1 MLGLRDFFH
10 LPQVDQLIDQ
20 MIHEEAGALIVAGLD
35 SRLASAETVPGGF
48 LPSGRSAIFHILID
62 EILIANPSL
71 RGVLITEDESGFKP
85 ARKLKGR
92 LLNLPVQSS
101 HSYKERL
108 AEAVVRKPG
117 ILIIDRLNPQ
127 TVPAALEAAQKGIR
141 VVSQLDTV
149 FRGAGAARHLLDL
162 GAAQTQLKNLSW
174 ILTVQRMAKLCPNC
188 KHPSQPELKTLDRFA
203 GKYPELTSGTFF
215 KAGGCKQCGFT
226 GRLGDVAV
234 FDIFKADPEAE
245 DYFDQPSLL
254 PLESYMLHLASS
266 GQLALEDIRNF
277 EDDQL
282 HRTFNTLVARE
293 QALVEVNTAL
303 QRKLYEL
310 EAANRVLEQRTQ
322 ALFSLQNIGQI
333 LITSSDLKELAER
346 VCKRVRDLC
355 GADRAILY
363 YLHTLNQAE
372 LLAVSGWD
380 LERVPAQLDAARE
393 FSASLLSGA
402 APTPYNHWPPGIPPR
417 HPDVEGARLRA
428 GLLIPM
434 VAQDTP
440 VGVMMVHTTLKAGFT
455 EGELAL
461 IQAFANQAALAIQRA
476 GLEAEL
482 RSRITQLEA
491 AQIELAKKERMERE
505 LELAHEVQ
513 QSVLP
518 HKFPQIPGFQ
528 FAASNLPARQV
539 GGDFYDVIPLDER
552 RFGIAIADVSD
563 KGMPA
568 ALYMALT
575 RSLLVAEARRASS
588 PGAVLANV
596 NQLLLDIGEQ
606 NMFVTAFYGVVDRD
620 SLAMT
625 FARAGHEHPILVRN
639 GEVQELGGQGIPL
652 GIFGQDEFQ
661 LSEEQVKLSPGD
673 RLVLYSDGMTDIMDA
688 HEQLFGRE
696 RFLSLISAYAGLSPP
711 DMSQAIFG
719 DLARYQGSA
728 DQFDDMTLMIMQVES

>member
-35 SRLASAETVPGGF
+35 TRITSAETVPGGF

-71 RGVLITEDESGFKP
+71 RGVLITEDESGFRP

-92 LLNLPVQSS
+92 LLNLPVQPS
-101 HSYKERL
+101 HSYEERL

-117 ILIIDRLNPQ
+117 ILIIDRLNPE
-127 TVPAALEAAQKGIR
+127 TVPAALEAAKKGIR

-149 FRGAGAARHLLDL
+149 FRGAGVARHLLDL

-174 ILTVQRMAKLCPNC
+174 VLTVQRMAKLCPNC
-188 KHPSQPELKTLDRFA
+188 RRPSQPELKTLDRFA
-203 GKYPELTSGTFF
+203 GKYPEITSGNFF
-215 KAGGCKQCGFT
+215 TAGGCKQCGFT

-234 FDIFKADPEAE
+234 FDIFKAGPDTG
-245 DYFDQPSLL
+245 DYFAQPSLL

-266 GQLALEDIRNF
+266 GQLALEDIQNF

-293 QALVEVNTAL
+293 QALVEVNIAL
-303 QRKLYEL
+303 ERKLFEL

-322 ALFSLQNIGQI
+322 ALFSLQDIGQI

-363 YLHTLNQAE
+363 YLHTANQAE

-380 LERVPAQLDAARE
+380 LERVPAQINAARE
-393 FSASLLSGA
+393 FSASLLSST
-402 APTPYNHWPPGIPPR
+402 APIPYNHWPPGIPPR

-434 VAQDTP
+434 VAQDSP

-455 EGELAL
+455 QGELAL
-461 IQAFANQAALAIQRA
+461 IQAFANQAAVAIQRA

-528 FAASNLPARQV
+528 FAAANLPARQV

-588 PGAVLANV
+588 PGVVLANV

-606 NMFVTAFYGVVDRD
+606 NMFVTAFYGVVDQD

-625 FARAGHEHPILVRN
+625 YARAGHEHPILVRN
-639 GEVQELGGQGIPL
+639 GDVQEMGGQGIPL
-652 GIFGQDEFQ
+652 GIFGQNEFQ

-673 RLVLYSDGMTDIMDA
+673 RLVLYSDGMTDIMDS

-696 RFLSLISAYAGLSPP
+696 RFLSLISAYAGLSPSE
-711 DMSQAIFG
+711 MSQAIFA
-719 DLARYQGSA
+719 DLTQYQGSA
-728 DQFDDMTLMIMQVES
+728 DQFDDMTLVIMQVES